1 MMGIAR
7 VSLETGLRS
16 MDIFQ
21 QQAEKAIEFTMNNA
35 NLVQDET
42 RSVISEW
49 MKNMQKA
56 RKMYEDTLQQGLKD
70 LEEQV
75 SSKKKS

>member
-35 NLVQDET
+35 NQVQDET
-42 RSVISEW
+42 RSLISDW

-56 RKMYEDTLQQGLKD
+56 RKTYEDTLQQGLKD

-75 SSKKKS
+75 SNKKKS

>member
-56 RKMYEDTLQQGLKD
+56 RKMYEDTLQQGLKE

>member
-49 MKNMQKA
+49 MKNMQNA